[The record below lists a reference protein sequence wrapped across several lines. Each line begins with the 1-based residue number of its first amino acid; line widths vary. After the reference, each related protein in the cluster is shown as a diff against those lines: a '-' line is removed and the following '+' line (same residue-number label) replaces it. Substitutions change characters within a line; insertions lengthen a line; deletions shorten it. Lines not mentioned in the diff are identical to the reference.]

1 MTKQQMDF
9 GEAKKYLQQQEA
21 KRAAYY
27 NYYTGKK
34 WGAAESYDLCI
45 DSSILGLQVT
55 EKLIADFIRKR
66 YSLTSQP

>member
-1 MTKQQMDF
+1 MNKQHLDS
-9 GEAKKYLQQQEA
+9 EAARKFIEQKES

-45 DSSILGLQVT
+45 DTSILGIMET
-55 EKLIADFIRKR
+55 EKLIADFIRKKFEI
-66 YSLTSQP
+66 